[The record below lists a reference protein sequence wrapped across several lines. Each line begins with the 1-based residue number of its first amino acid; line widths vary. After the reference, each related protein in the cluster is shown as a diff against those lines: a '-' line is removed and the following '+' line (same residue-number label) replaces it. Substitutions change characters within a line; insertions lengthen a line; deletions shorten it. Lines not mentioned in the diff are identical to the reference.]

1 MENTM
6 LRHQLNVYQRRQPRP
21 KLRPMDRF
29 LWAWVS
35 RIWPGW
41 REELT
46 LVKPAAVIAW
56 QRKRFRDFRAA
67 LSHRR
72 GPGRP
77 PVAKEVQDLIRKLS
91 SANIGWGVPRIVGE
105 LRKLGIEVAKSTV
118 ETYRVKHPKSPS
130 LTWKSFLA
138 NHLTDLVAI
147 DFFVV
152 PTMNFKV
159 LYILVVLAH
168 YRRGVIYF
176 NVTKSFASSGK
187 SKAPIGAMRSGN
199 ADGEKGCRLRKRVGE
214 T

>member
-1 MENTM
+1 M
-6 LRHQLNVYQRRQPRP
+6 
-21 KLRPMDRF
+21 
-29 LWAWVS
+29 
-35 RIWPGW
+35 
-41 REELT
+41 
-46 LVKPAAVIAW
+46 
-56 QRKRFRDFRAA
+56 
-67 LSHRR
+67 
-72 GPGRP
+72 
-77 PVAKEVQDLIRKLS
+77 
-91 SANIGWGVPRIVGE
+91 
-105 LRKLGIEVAKSTV
+105 

-187 SKAPIGAMRSGN
+187 SEAPIGAMRSGN